1 MALPISVTGKAAK
14 ANKWRHHSAAHSTT
28 LCTAFCHFPKQ
39 ILKAEIF
46 LEKKV
51 IFSSIFAQP
60 SRLTAVKFPKKKFQ
74 IEERISS

>member
-46 LEKKV
+46 LEKKSH
-51 IFSSIFAQP
+51 FLFHFCTAQ
-60 SRLTAVKFPKKKFQ
+60 Q
-74 IEERISS
+74 IDSCEVSKEKVSDRGKNI